1 MSGVVLRSAV
11 EMLAMLRAR
20 KISSLELAEE
30 HIRQIDRLNPRLTNP
45 LIRTVTENSFFPF
58 KASVLPQLH

>member
-1 MSGVVLRSAV
+1 MSGVVLCSAV

-20 KISSLELAEE
+20 KISSLELAKE

-45 LIRTVTENSFFPF
+45 LIRTVTESSFF
-58 KASVLPQLH
+58 SV